1 MTYKL
6 VYRNARTDNRG
17 WLETTYN
24 FTEEQ
29 LKIRDD
35 YVRLIENLAVEY
47 NTKRVSYT
55 ANNIAI
61 LSYDFDTE
69 SKARE
74 FRVRLK
80 EIRDATGYS
89 NIMFIRDQSMAANTG
104 NVKTSILLYKD
115 DELIDTILHTTFDK
129 S

>member
-89 NIMFIRDQSMAANTG
+89 NIMFIRDQSVAANTG

>member
-29 LKIRDD
+29 LKVRDD

-89 NIMFIRDQSMAANTG
+89 NIMFIRDQSVAANTG

>member
-1 MTYKL
+1 MVYKL

-29 LKIRDD
+29 LKVRDD

-55 ANNIAI
+55 ANNVAY
-61 LSYDFDTE
+61 LTYDFETE
-69 SKARE
+69 SQARE
-74 FRVRLK
+74 FRIRLK
-80 EIRDATGYS
+80 EIRDATGFS
-89 NIMFIRDQSMAANTG
+89 SIMFVRDQSIAANTG
-104 NVKTSILLYKD
+104 TTKTSIQLFKD
-115 DELIDTILHTTFDK
+115 DELIDTLLHTSFVKT
-129 S
+129 